1 MSLGELHREGG
12 KNKQHTLQSHFIL
25 RMVSCQEALKCGD
38 KQRGMLFLSRECGLA
53 VRAEDS
59 HQQTVQGFWHPPL
72 QPPPSSLLHSC
83 SLLLRDINFLYDS
96 HLRPDLIPGH
106 FAFQ

>member
-38 KQRGMLFLSRECGLA
+38 KQRGVLFLSRECGLA
-53 VRAEDS
+53 VGAEDS
-59 HQQTVQGFWHPPL
+59 HQQTVQGFWHPSL
-72 QPPPSSLLHSC
+72 LSSLLPPAC
-83 SLLLRDINFLYDS
+83 S
-96 HLRPDLIPGH
+96 IPVP
-106 FAFQ
+106 FYLETLTFYMTAT